1 VDLISVIVPVYKVE
15 KYLDKCIESIVNQT
29 YKNLE
34 IILVDDGSP
43 DNCGAICDVWATKDS
58 RIKVIHKENGGLSDA
73 RNAGLAVATGDWVA
87 FVDSDDWVAEEMFA
101 RLLNAAKNHQADISA
116 CNVQFVEEGQ
126 LPDAPYVSGETV
138 CLTPKEAIRG
148 LIQGGG
154 VRAVAWNKLY
164 KRQLLHG
171 ETFPIGKYH
180 EDEFF
185 TYRILAKAEKIVHIE
200 DKFYF
205 YLQRQGSIMQTFHY
219 RRLDALDAYLER
231 LAFLQD
237 HYPDLYEEDKQ
248 TFCICCASF
257 YRQVL
262 RFCDDA
268 AKYKE
273 KIIQCRRKVRFS
285 LKEIRRASTN
295 AKFYILGTG
304 CCMELFCRL
313 QNWRNK
319 GK

>member
-1 VDLISVIVPVYKVE
+1 
-15 KYLDKCIESIVNQT
+15 
-29 YKNLE
+29 
-34 IILVDDGSP
+34 VDDGSP
-43 DNCGAICDVWATKDS
+43 DNCGAMCDAWAEKDS

-138 CLTPKEAIRG
+138 CLTPKEAISG

-164 KRQLLHG
+164 KRQLLW
-171 ETFPIGKYH
+171 EEAFPVGKSH

-185 TYRILAKAEKIVHIE
+185 TYRILAKAEKIAHIE
-200 DKFYF
+200 DSLYF
-205 YLQRQGSIMQTFHY
+205 YLQRQGSIMQTFNY

-231 LAFLQD
+231 LEFLRT
-237 HYPDLYEEDKQ
+237 HYPDLYRKDKQ
-248 TFCICCASF
+248 TFCISCAAF

-262 RFCDDA
+262 LLCCDNA
-268 AKYKE
+268 EEYKK

-285 LKEIRRASTN
+285 LKEIGQASAN
-295 AKFYILGTG
+295 QKFYILGTG
-304 CCMELFCRL
+304 CSMDWFCRL
-313 QNWRNK
+313 LNWRNK